1 MEKHHDEIP
10 KSPKENYGK
19 CMETVGRILK
29 PMKRLLAFHPAG
41 DVNFK
46 VFVTGSFV
54 EAAF

>member
-1 MEKHHDEIP
+1 MKYQILLR
-10 KSPKENYGK
+10 KIMVK

-41 DVNFK
+41 DENFK

>member
-10 KSPKENYGK
+10 NSPKEYGK